1 MTGERRRNWHSRK
14 GNKRTHPRRYYTN
27 PLEERYANYEETGRR
42 GWHSS
47 YSPEREQLQ
56 YDAYMQQRHRPW
68 GTQYQSRYTH
78 RERDY
83 ASETL
88 HPAEQKEEI
97 PCAQSSHPEEAVE
110 EAIEEYVSL
119 EEIQDLSI
127 TYTDSSA
134 YADSQK
140 EKEATE
146 APHRDTHKSQK
157 RRKIEEDTIEIYERE
172 QNAQKATENKTVIT
186 EQYTH
191 QDVPEEGEGGKGR
204 EEIVKVEV
212 KGEGREEIVEE
223 GEEIFTQPTPTEEA
237 EGGEGADFASA
248 VREQFSQSAPT
259 EEVKEFTE
267 AGQETAAVR
276 ELVPVEELVTRQEP
290 VKVEDLVPV
299 EEFSEVRQE
308 LVSKPQELVPVEELI
323 TVKELVTRQEPL
335 IVKELVPVEELVTVR
350 VLVSQPQELVPV
362 KELVTVK
369 DLVSQSQEL
378 VPVKELAKVKQEE
391 QAINQQELVPVEELV
406 SQSQEEPVTQ
416 QIINME
422 IINQQAEEDLA
433 SQEIT
438 SHELI
443 MPDSD
448 SCLINEQTDRIAY
461 ELIHAHS
468 GINLVPESTV
478 DTDIVPLNIPV
489 FKNIST
495 ETEIYTPSDTINT
508 VAYDYRADTSED
520 ISRPESIPSIY
531 TYLMAKYKVEQE
543 EVARLQEEKN
553 KEQKVSPS
561 VEAEITMWSNNKEMR
576 FLGYDKE
583 LISEAIRTADERS
596 KLNEAPIPDREP
608 HELASY
614 VYTDTIKNIEAKHK
628 ISAQVY
634 VYAGDEA
641 AIKSAFLEIGKN
653 FLEIRRKYLPW
664 RSHKEIVKLYYLLKY
679 KLRLKPSQIATDT
692 RKIPDKELNEI
703 VARDWAP
710 HEMEIFS
717 SLFPELGK
725 KWKEYMKSIP
735 GKTEIDLKIFYKY
748 FKKYHQKKE
757 KAPVKIKQREE
768 KKEETLDDWKIHER
782 QTFALLFPHIGKNWG
797 VLANYIVTK
806 TAAEIRAYHRIYYKN
821 LRAGERILEIYLKD
835 IGTKEVRT
843 DPLPIHEFAGHQ
855 QKHSR
860 YAGVLFSCK

>member
-27 PLEERYANYEETGRR
+27 PLEDRYANYEETGRR

-97 PCAQSSHPEEAVE
+97 PCAQSSHPEEAIE

-134 YADSQK
+134 YADSHK

-157 RRKIEEDTIEIYERE
+157 RRKIEEDAIEIYERE
-172 QNAQKATENKTVIT
+172 QNAPKTTENKTVIT

-191 QDVPEEGEGGKGR
+191 QDVPEEGEGK
-204 EEIVKVEV
+204 
-212 KGEGREEIVEE
+212 EEIVEE
-223 GEEIFTQPTPTEEA
+223 GEEIFSQPVPTEEE

-248 VREQFSQSAPT
+248 VREQFSQPAPT

-267 AGQETAAVR
+267 VKQEPVT
-276 ELVPVEELVTRQEP
+276 VEELVTRQE
-290 VKVEDLVPV
+290 LVPV
-299 EEFSEVRQE
+299 EELFNYSQQE
-308 LVSKPQELVPVEELI
+308 PVTVKDLVSQSQELVPVEEPVSQSQELV
-323 TVKELVTRQEPL
+323 TVKDLVTRQEP
-335 IVKELVPVEELVTVR
+335 VTVR

-362 KELVTVK
+362 KELVTRQEPVTVEELVPVDELVPVEKLVTVK
-369 DLVSQSQEL
+369 DLVSQPQEL
-378 VPVKELAKVKQEE
+378 VLVEEFSEVRQELVTRQEDPD
-391 QAINQQELVPVEELV
+391 INQQELVPVEELV

-468 GINLVPESTV
+468 GINLVPEGAV
-478 DTDIVPLNIPV
+478 DTDIAPLNIPV

-531 TYLMAKYKVEQE
+531 TYLMAKV
-543 EVARLQEEKN
+543 
-553 KEQKVSPS
+553 
-561 VEAEITMWSNNKEMR
+561 
-576 FLGYDKE
+576 
-583 LISEAIRTADERS
+583 
-596 KLNEAPIPDREP
+596 
-608 HELASY
+608 
-614 VYTDTIKNIEAKHK
+614 
-628 ISAQVY
+628 
-634 VYAGDEA
+634 
-641 AIKSAFLEIGKN
+641 
-653 FLEIRRKYLPW
+653 
-664 RSHKEIVKLYYLLKY
+664 
-679 KLRLKPSQIATDT
+679 
-692 RKIPDKELNEI
+692 
-703 VARDWAP
+703 
-710 HEMEIFS
+710 
-717 SLFPELGK
+717 
-725 KWKEYMKSIP
+725 
-735 GKTEIDLKIFYKY
+735 
-748 FKKYHQKKE
+748 
-757 KAPVKIKQREE
+757 
-768 KKEETLDDWKIHER
+768 
-782 QTFALLFPHIGKNWG
+782 
-797 VLANYIVTK
+797 
-806 TAAEIRAYHRIYYKN
+806 
-821 LRAGERILEIYLKD
+821 
-835 IGTKEVRT
+835 
-843 DPLPIHEFAGHQ
+843 
-855 QKHSR
+855 
-860 YAGVLFSCK
+860 